1 MNPLTLREL
10 RLRHAQLDERAECLR
25 QQWRALPAGSS
36 PSRAVAL
43 GKEVKDL
50 QERADDYAA
59 LLRGLEAKP

>member
-1 MNPLTLREL
+1 MNPLTLKGI
-10 RLRHAQLDERAECLR
+10 RLRQAQLEERAERLR

-43 GKEVKDL
+43 GREVKDL

-59 LLRGLEAKP
+59 LLRVAEGMT